1 MFQFSHAN
9 GLSQPSNLVRGRE
22 SGRHPGMEGLLV
34 PWNLGSSAAKA
45 GLEGFDLGL
54 AGSLRGSQLQEL
66 VS

>member
-1 MFQFSHAN
+1 
-9 GLSQPSNLVRGRE
+9 
-22 SGRHPGMEGLLV
+22 MEGLLV